1 VLDFG
6 LRGKTALVAGSGPGL
21 GRSCAL
27 ALADAGARIACVD
40 FDGARAK
47 DVAAEVSDR
56 GGEALGIQA
65 DIRRSGEADEAV
77 RAAVSHF
84 GGLDVLLDI
93 IGEIRWGP
101 VTELTDQD
109 WEYSIDGV
117 LRQYFNCARSVA
129 RHLTSR
135 PGGGAIVGVSSVS
148 GLSGAPFHAPYGA
161 GKAGVMSLTR
171 SLAVELAPAG
181 VRVNCIAPGAIATPR
196 LVAKLPTKGDPS
208 KPPPS
213 RAPLGR
219 MGTPDEI
226 ANVAVFLCSDLASY
240 ITGQTIVV
248 DGGASAQ
255 FVMGAMRPDLLPDNA
270 TLEQPPP

>member
-1 VLDFG
+1 MLDLG
-6 LRGKTALVAGSGPGL
+6 LRDKTALVAGSGPGL

-40 FDGARAK
+40 FDGARAEA
-47 DVAAEVSDR
+47 VAAEVCDR
-56 GGEALGIQA
+56 GGEAHGLQA
-65 DIRRSGEADEAV
+65 DIRQSGEADGAV

-84 GGLDVLLDI
+84 GALDI
-93 IGEIRWGP
+93 LVDIVGEIRWGP
-101 VTELTDQD
+101 VTDLTDED

-117 LRQYFNCARSVA
+117 LRQYFNCARAVA

-171 SLAVELAPAG
+171 SLSVELAPAG

-196 LVAKLPTKGDPS
+196 VVGALPTGGDPS